1 MKDIYKKIGI
11 YRITNT
17 VDGKSYIGK
26 TGMNFGD
33 RWDSHRAMLNAGK
46 HANSNLQQAWTEYGK
61 ECFEFEII
69 ECVDNPERLN
79 ALEIEYINQYR
90 ENGLC
95 YNISDGGDTPPN
107 FGKHLSEETK
117 KKIGQKNRINMLGRA
132 ASDET
137 KKKMSVSQ
145 KKRYENWTDEDRAEY
160 GKKISQ
166 YASGYRWSDKAKAAF
181 SKKQRE
187 QPNSAKYT
195 ADDIRSIRKKRAEG
209 YSLKAL
215 AEEYHTS
222 PSYIS
227 SIVHFRRWADV

>member
-1 MKDIYKKIGI
+1 MKDIYRQIGI
-11 YRITNT
+11 YRITNI

-46 HANSNLQQAWTEYGK
+46 HSNHNLQSAWTEYGK
-61 ECFEFEII
+61 ESFEFEVI
-69 ECVDNPERLN
+69 EYVNDPTQLN
-79 ALEIEYINQYR
+79 ALEVKYIAQYR
-90 ENGLC
+90 ELGLC
-95 YNISDGGDTPPN
+95 YNISDGGDLPPCY
-107 FGKHLSEETK
+107 GKHLSEETK
-117 KKIGQKNRINMLGRA
+117 KKIGQKNRINMLGRT
-132 ASDET
+132 ASDDT

-145 KKRYENWTDEDRAEY
+145 KKRYENWTDEDRVEY

-166 YASGYRWSDKAKAAF
+166 YASGYKWSDEAKAAF

-187 QPNSAKYT
+187 RPNSAKYT
-195 ADDIRSIRKKRAEG
+195 VDDIRSIRKKRSEG
-209 YSLKAL
+209 HSLKAL
-215 AEEYHTS
+215 AEEYHTT